1 MIGIFTADI
10 KWALFS
16 EFQENAL
23 NIYFYYS
30 HFENNCEKKLN
41 LFEDAP

>member
-23 NIYFYYS
+23 NINFITAIL
-30 HFENNCEKKLN
+30 KIQ
-41 LFEDAP
+41 